1 MKRSMIVVL
10 VGVLSLLIGCKKAA
24 PPVST
29 APPAAVAPA
38 VDPIALAQSQVQ
50 KTPSFD
56 NYTALGM
63 AYTNTGR
70 FGEALAA
77 FQKSVSINP
86 KSPIAYNNICYA
98 YNSLHKWNLGIE
110 NCQKALQIEP
120 NFVLAKNNLAFAQKS
135 KSFHEARVADLKK
148 SIQSGKDVDKSR
160 IELGLEHYTDG
171 DYEAAVDVWK
181 KIPKDSGLFA
191 TAQNDLASAYI
202 ITKKFDLAKTHL
214 DRALELEP
222 KNQLFLNNRQWL
234 QSAIKA
240 N

>member
-1 MKRSMIVVL
+1 MKRSLIVAV
-10 VGVLSLLIGCKKAA
+10 VGVLSLIVGCKKAA

-29 APPAAVAPA
+29 APTAAVAPVDAIA
-38 VDPIALAQSQVQ
+38 VAQNQVQ

-77 FQKSVSINP
+77 FQKTVSINP
-86 KSPIAYNNICYA
+86 KSPIAYNNVCYA
-98 YNSLHKWNLGIE
+98 YNSLKKWNLGIE
-110 NCQKALQIEP
+110 NCQKAVQLEP
-120 NFVLAKNNLAFAQKS
+120 NFALAKNNLSFAQKS
-135 KSFHEARVADLKK
+135 KSFHEARIVDLKRNIK
-148 SIQSGKDVDKSR
+148 SGKDVDKNL

-171 DYEAAVDVWK
+171 DYDSAVEVWK
-181 KIPKDSGLFA
+181 KVPKESSLFA

-214 DRALELEP
+214 DRALEMEP

-234 QSAIKA
+234 QSAIQA